1 MIFQK
6 IVKMNPFGSNLENL
20 KLFPQGPLEELAEL
34 RNYIQSERYALS
46 DHTYQQNLKNQAE
59 LRESLKEHL
68 QTSVLNF

>member
-34 RNYIQSERYALS
+34 RNYIQPERHASS
-46 DHTYQQNLKNQAE
+46 DHMYQQNLKIRQN
-59 LRESLKEHL
+59 
-68 QTSVLNF
+68 